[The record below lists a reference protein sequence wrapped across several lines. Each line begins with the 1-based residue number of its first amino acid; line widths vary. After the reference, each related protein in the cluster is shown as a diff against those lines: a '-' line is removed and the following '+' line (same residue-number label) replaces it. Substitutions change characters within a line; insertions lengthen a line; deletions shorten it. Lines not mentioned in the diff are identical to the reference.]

1 MVTTWRVSPL
11 SSLTVTANCRG
22 SPPAVCRTS
31 IIAKPPCAR
40 AVYSWPRILRQ
51 SRHATAPQAA
61 QTDPPH
67 EPRDIERR
75 RDDAHPVGDDLGGD
89 KDRVHGWQL
98 LGWTHFF
105 HSGHRTCERAGRGPL
120 PSRRIRLHRI
130 DTGGRNFFQ
139 PVRLVPALGITG
151 CA

>member
-98 LGWTHFF
+98 LGWTHF
-105 HSGHRTCERAGRGPL
+105 SVRATGLATAPGDPL
-120 PSRRIRLHRI
+120 CQHDEQGS
-130 DTGGRNFFQ
+130 TGSTR
-139 PVRLVPALGITG
+139 AKGISFSPFD
-151 CA
+151 